1 MLLRLPGVKYKKNLF
16 KLFEL
21 LQNRV
26 VSLRSKIGEIINNLL
41 DKDMYL
47 TTEKKQE
54 FFKTFGSS
62 ELDTGSAEGQIALFS
77 YRISHLTEHLKKNK
91 KDFST
96 QRALTNLV
104 GKRRRLLDYLK
115 DKDISRYREI
125 IKALNLRK

>member
-54 FFKTFGSS
+54 FFRTFGSS
-62 ELDTGSAEGQIALFS
+62 ELDTGAVLRVRLLFS
-77 YRISHLTEHLKKNK
+77 PIGFRTSPSI
-91 KDFST
+91 
-96 QRALTNLV
+96 
-104 GKRRRLLDYLK
+104 
-115 DKDISRYREI
+115 
-125 IKALNLRK
+125 

>member
-54 FFKTFGSS
+54 FFRTFRSS